1 MPINTSTAAAMSG
14 LVNLKAFSFTMR
26 YVQFQQTYVDRYCT
40 RQAREPTNAQR
51 KREREAFRRARS
63 IDLDL
68 SPALLVL
75 VAHELDLL
83 FVHRHA
89 LIDADCEWLRV
100 RFRILDSHVDFELAE
115 DGTAEAL
122 GELRLAAVGT

>member
-40 RQAREPTNAQR
+40 RQSWEPTNAQR
-51 KREREAFRRARS
+51 KSEREAFRRARS

-68 SPALLVL
+68 SPELLIL
-75 VAHELDLL
+75 VADELDRLL
-83 FVHRHA
+83 VHRHA
-89 LIDADCEWLRV
+89 LIDADRERLRV
-100 RFRILDSHVDFELAE
+100 RLRVLDSHVDFELAE
-115 DGTAEAL
+115 EGGGGAL
-122 GELRLAAVGT
+122 A